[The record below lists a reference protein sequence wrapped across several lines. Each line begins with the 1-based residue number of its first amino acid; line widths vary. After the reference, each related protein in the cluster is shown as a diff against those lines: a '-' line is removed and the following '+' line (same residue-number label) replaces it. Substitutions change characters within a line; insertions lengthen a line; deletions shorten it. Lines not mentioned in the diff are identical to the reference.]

1 MKNLMETL
9 RSPGG
14 MVAILGVICILVGP
28 TIGTIAGSNAT
39 LAAVG
44 GVILLAGYIIIA
56 VGLVMIVLAVRRARR
71 QAGPN
76 KT

>member
-1 MKNLMETL
+1 MKKFMDTL
-9 RSPGG
+9 RSTGG

-28 TIGTIAGSNAT
+28 TIGTIAGSNAM

-44 GVILLAGYIIIA
+44 GVILLAGYILIA
-56 VGLVMIVLAVRRARR
+56 VGLVMIVLAMRRARR
-71 QAGPN
+71 QAGRD